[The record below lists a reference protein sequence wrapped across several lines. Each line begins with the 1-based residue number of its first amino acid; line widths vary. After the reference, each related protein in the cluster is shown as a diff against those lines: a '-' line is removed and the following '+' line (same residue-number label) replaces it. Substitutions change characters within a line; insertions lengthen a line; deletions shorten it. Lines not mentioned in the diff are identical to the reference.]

1 MSQDLSSQ
9 VIFQAANNHGRSSG
23 TPPYIN
29 TNVPARYFGY
39 YENEHKEQFIF
50 VYDQERK
57 QGTLLMGDYG
67 WDKPIPVIDPLNL
80 DVILSKSE
88 EMWLQSC
95 WMAATAF
102 DKK

>member
-9 VIFQAANNHGRSSG
+9 VIFQAANNHDSSSG

-67 WDKPIPVIDPLNL
+67 WDKPVPVIDPLNL
-80 DVILSKSE
+80 EVISDIEQKRRDVATILLDGCNS
-88 EMWLQSC
+88 L
-95 WMAATAF
+95 
-102 DKK
+102 